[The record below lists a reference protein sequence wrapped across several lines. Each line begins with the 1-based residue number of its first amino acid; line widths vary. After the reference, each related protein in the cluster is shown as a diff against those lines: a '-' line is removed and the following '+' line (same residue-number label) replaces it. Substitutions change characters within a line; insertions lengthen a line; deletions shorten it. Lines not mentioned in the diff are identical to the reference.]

1 MTDLPPIPA
10 QLEPFV
16 RVLGPDDAVTFL
28 MTFGG
33 AEMYFAKNPKG
44 RSRLAQVLGI
54 EKAEALAAEAE
65 NNPLMPRRIPLGKAW
80 IAQLHHQRGL
90 PVAEIARRLHT
101 TDVTVR
107 KYLAAATGRAPSEDP
122 RQARLF

>member
-1 MTDLPPIPA
+1 MTGLPPIPA

-33 AEMYFAKNPKG
+33 AEMYFAKAPKG
-44 RSRLAQVLGI
+44 RSRLAQVLGF

-65 NNPLMPRRIPLGKAW
+65 SNPSMPRRIPLGKAW

-107 KYLAAATGRAPSEDP
+107 KYLANRGESTPVEDP
-122 RQARLF
+122 RQPRLF